1 MKDHLTALAVLVA
14 LTTALIAP
22 AAAQQ
27 HTIKFASIAPE
38 GSTWTNVLREYDK
51 AIRAESNGRLGFKIY
66 AGGVQGEDKDVI
78 KKIRLGQIHSAGF
91 TGVGLGEITPKVRIL
106 DSPFLFQ
113 NYDEVDYVYR
123 TFEGEFDQAFR
134 DNGFVL
140 LGWAEVGFVYVFS
153 NTPIRTLADM
163 SGVKMWMWEG
173 DVVAEATFRA
183 FKINAIPL
191 SVVDVLTSLQTG
203 LVNGVYI
210 SPYAAIALQWN
221 TRVKYMMSVPLA
233 DACGAVIVS
242 KKTFDALSPDLQEI
256 LLRNGRKYLTE
267 LTKRSRQ
274 ENADAIPTMKKN
286 GLQVIEVNS
295 PTTLKEYAA
304 TGKQARQALAGKLYD
319 QGFLDRVEKSLA
331 EFRSKKEGTR

>member
-1 MKDHLTALAVLVA
+1 VKNLILACALLVA
-14 LTTALIAP
+14 ALSSP
-22 AAAQQ
+22 AVAQQ
-27 HTIKFASIAPE
+27 YVVKFATIAPE

-51 AIRAESNGRLGFKIY
+51 AVRAESNGRLGFKIY

-91 TGVGLGEITPKVRIL
+91 TGVGLGEIAPKVRIL

-113 NYDEVDYVYR
+113 NYDEVDHVYQA
-123 TFEGEFDQAFR
+123 FDAEFDQAFR
-134 DNGFVL
+134 ENGYVL

-153 NTPIRTLADM
+153 NTPVRTLADM
-163 SGVKMWMWEG
+163 NGVKMWMWEG
-173 DVVAEATFRA
+173 DVVAEATFKA
-183 FKINAIPL
+183 FHINPIPM

-203 LVNGVYI
+203 LINGVYI

-242 KKTFDALSPDLQEI
+242 KKTFDALPADLQEI
-256 LLRNGRKYLTE
+256 LLRNGRKYMAE
-267 LTKRSRQ
+267 LTKKSRM

-295 PTTLKEYAA
+295 PVTLKEYAA
-304 TGKQARQALAGKLYD
+304 TGKLARQSLAGKLYD

-331 EFRSKKEGTR
+331 EFRSRKGAAR

>member
-1 MKDHLTALAVLVA
+1 MKNLIVACAVLVA
-14 LTTALIAP
+14 GLSSP

-27 HTIKFASIAPE
+27 YTIKFASIAPE
-38 GSTWTNVLREYDK
+38 GSTWTIVLREYDK
-51 AIRAESNGRLGFKIY
+51 AVRAESNGRLGFKIY
-66 AGGVQGEDKDVI
+66 AGGVQGKDKDVI

-91 TGVGLGEITPKVRIL
+91 TGVGLGEIAPKVRIL

-113 NYDEVDYVYR
+113 NYDEVDYVYHA
-123 TFEGEFDQAFR
+123 FDPEFDQAFR
-134 DNGFVL
+134 ENGYVL

-153 NTPIRTLADM
+153 NTPVRTLADM
-163 SGVKMWMWEG
+163 NGVKMWMWEG
-173 DVVAEATFRA
+173 DVVAEATFKA
-183 FKINAIPL
+183 FNINPIPM

-203 LVNGVYI
+203 LINGVYI

-233 DACGAVIVS
+233 DACGAVVVS
-242 KKTFDALSPDLQEI
+242 KKTFDALPADLQEI
-256 LLRNGRKYLTE
+256 LLRNGRKYMAE
-267 LTKRSRQ
+267 LTKKSRL

-295 PTTLKEYAA
+295 SVTLKEYAA
-304 TGKQARQALAGKLYD
+304 TGKLARQALAGKLYD

-331 EFRSKKEGTR
+331 EFRSRKGAAR